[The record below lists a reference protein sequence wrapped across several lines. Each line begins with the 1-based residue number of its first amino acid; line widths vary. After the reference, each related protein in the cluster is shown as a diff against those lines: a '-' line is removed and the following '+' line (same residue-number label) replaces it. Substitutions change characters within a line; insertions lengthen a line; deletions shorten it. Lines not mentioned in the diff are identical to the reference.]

1 VLIFSKNY
9 AVGLENVLDYKMPK
23 KVNHET
29 NLLLIDNFE
38 KTQYPD
44 YFSREV
50 CDIENSLNLKVNSSF
65 KFFFKN
71 LSINTP
77 TKLNSVESLNRLR
90 GLTILKI
97 LLRYLVKH
105 GNKLSS
111 IKVLSSSLTAVN
123 TSKSTG
129 ILFWKNIYLL
139 TRFFFKVD
147 SILKMG
153 SKKINLGLDKNTH
166 FTRDELFTNND
177 SSILNLI
184 LYTLKKFNFL
194 FSFYIYK
201 VDKNIYKNSRGK
213 SGKYTFIWKYIAPY
227 KRNLLI
233 AHWLVKESRILSN
246 KKFKDRFRT
255 VLSNFIY
262 NLKSTWVWRIK
273 KFSLN
278 YVYFNLRRSLALT
291 YRTSTK

>member
-1 VLIFSKNY
+1 MLIFSKNY

-111 IKVLSSSLTAVN
+111 IKVLSSSLMAVN
-123 TSKSTG
+123 TSKTTG

>member
-1 VLIFSKNY
+1 MLIFSKNY

-213 SGKYTFIWKYIAPY
+213 SGKYTFI
-227 KRNLLI
+227 
-233 AHWLVKESRILSN
+233 
-246 KKFKDRFRT
+246 
-255 VLSNFIY
+255 
-262 NLKSTWVWRIK
+262 
-273 KFSLN
+273 
-278 YVYFNLRRSLALT
+278 
-291 YRTSTK
+291 

>member
-1 VLIFSKNY
+1 MLIFSKNY